1 MCLTIPSGE
10 LYSGFQPNRMPS
22 LQAPQSIT
30 VQSYFEPRPALT
42 CRAATVQ
49 AAVNAIRSAGAT
61 SQTIAIPGNF
71 YSHADDWLNGIN
83 APLLNVKDPATSDK
97 SLLILDVHKYLDSD
111 GSGQATE
118 CTTT

>member
-1 MCLTIPSGE
+1 ML
-10 LYSGFQPNRMPS
+10 S
-22 LQAPQSIT
+22 LQSLRPITGQSRFKPGPT
-30 VQSYFEPRPALT
+30 LT
-42 CRAATVQ
+42 SRAATVQ

-83 APLLNVKDPATSDK
+83 APLLNVKDPATGDK